1 VGPPV
6 SESQPNRRSS
16 VVEKTD
22 KCSDGRLG
30 QTGREEVDHGWAR
43 KIREEAG
50 PKPILGLKSNRVKEN
65 EF

>member
-1 VGPPV
+1 M
-6 SESQPNRRSS
+6 
-16 VVEKTD
+16 
-22 KCSDGRLG
+22 CSDGRLG

-43 KIREEAG
+43 KIREVAG